1 MSPLFCAQSSQRK
14 SFPHVQFDY
23 NLLLFTPFLTV
34 YIDSRPRVN
43 ARLVL
48 TKVIYFCDI
57 VFMIRITKRNVTVVG
72 DEVNWVQCDTC
83 EQWFHLL
90 CVGLAED
97 EVAGNEDYMCF
108 ICKNDGGTGNPCSL
122 SVPLPVDAPLS
133 GDSDVGEMEEE
144 GIYLDEMGEN
154 AVVDEGEGPV
164 GEEGVILMEED
175 QMVSSVVVHNEGV
188 QDSIVLSSPI
198 TSDAN

>member
-1 MSPLFCAQSSQRK
+1 MTK
-14 SFPHVQFDY
+14 S
-23 NLLLFTPFLTV
+23 TEC
-34 YIDSRPRVN
+34 S
-43 ARLVL
+43 
-48 TKVIYFCDI
+48 
-57 VFMIRITKRNVTVVG
+57 VTYVVVG

-108 ICKNDGGTGNPCSL
+108 ICKNDGGSVNPSL

-133 GDSDVGEMEEE
+133 GDSDVEEMEE
-144 GIYLDEMGEN
+144 GIYLEEMEEN
-154 AVVDEGEGPV
+154 AVVNEGEGLV
-164 GEEGVILMEED
+164 EEEVVLMGEDEGISHAVVQGLEA
-175 QMVSSVVVHNEGV
+175 SVM
-188 QDSIVLSSPI
+188 LSSQM